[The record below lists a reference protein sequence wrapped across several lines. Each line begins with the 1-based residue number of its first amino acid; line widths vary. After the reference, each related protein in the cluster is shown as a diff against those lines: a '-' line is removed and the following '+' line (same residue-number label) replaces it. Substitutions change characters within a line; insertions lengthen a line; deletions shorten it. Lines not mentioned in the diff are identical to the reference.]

1 MIFANRK
8 SEHERH
14 QKCNSKQAH
23 DEIFH
28 GKLRLEIR
36 FMETGLHS
44 YADLLAD
51 SEEIWITVGWYQ
63 EIFTEV
69 LTNFKLGGVLIKIS
83 YGKAPP
89 RGSNH

>member
-23 DEIFH
+23 DEIFRS
-28 GKLRLEIR
+28 KLRLEIR

-44 YADLLAD
+44 YTDLLAD
-51 SEEIWITVGWYQ
+51 SEEI
-63 EIFTEV
+63 
-69 LTNFKLGGVLIKIS
+69 
-83 YGKAPP
+83 
-89 RGSNH
+89 